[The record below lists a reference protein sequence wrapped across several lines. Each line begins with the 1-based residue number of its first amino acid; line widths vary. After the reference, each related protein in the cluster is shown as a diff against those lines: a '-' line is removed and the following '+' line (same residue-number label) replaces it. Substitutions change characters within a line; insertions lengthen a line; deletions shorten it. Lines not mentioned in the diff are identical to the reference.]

1 MPKSLTLSAALIVAA
16 LAAVAAMPAFAV
28 TSTTIIITDDGQP
41 VPRTS
46 LHVIDTGTGT
56 EIPLG
61 SGSNSDCGIVVDLP
75 AGNYVAKVGSSTA
88 GEFSVTGEGE
98 KQVAVD
104 IQGERQPDCKNK
116 KRRKRSGRGT
126 GNDRNDRNSGSNP

>member
-1 MPKSLTLSAALIVAA
+1 MTLSVALIVAA
-16 LAAVAAMPAFAV
+16 VTMAAATPAFAV

-46 LHVIDTGTGT
+46 LHVVDTGTGT

-75 AGNYVAKVGSSTA
+75 AGNYVAKVGSSTV
-88 GEFSVTGEGE
+88 GEFSVTGEGK

-104 IQGERQPDCKNK
+104 IAGERQPDCKNK
-116 KRRKRSGRGT
+116 KSRKRSGRGT
-126 GNDRNDRNSGSNP
+126 GNDRENSRP